1 MTEATHA
8 RLWDYEQ
15 ALTHPVTRQIVILLV
30 VVLALTPIIFIALRR
45 CGISS
50 DKLNTELWKRY
61 FSWLVIIPAM
71 TLPVLA
77 GAGWTI
83 LAAGLLSIF
92 CYREFIR
99 APGVPRDGR
108 VEAVVFAGIVLLTAA
123 ALDNFYALF
132 TALVPEIICLIAVVA
147 ILIDRPS
154 GYIQR
159 AAVGM
164 FGYLLFGV
172 ALLHLALLANDAGY
186 RPLILMLLLVVELN
200 DVFAFCAGKLFGRR
214 KLVPNTS
221 PNKTIGGALGAVVC
235 TTAVV
240 YLLTGPLFADTVL
253 AAPLHRMVLGL
264 TISVAGQFGDL
275 VLSSIKRDLGI
286 KDMGKILPGHG
297 GLLDRFDSL
306 ILAAPAM
313 FHYVNYFVGI
323 GVDEPTRIFSSGW

>member
-1 MTEATHA
+1 MTEATRA

-15 ALTHPVTRQIVILLV
+15 AFAHPVTRQIVILLV
-30 VVLALTPIIFIALRR
+30 IVLAVTPLVFLVLRR
-45 CGISS
+45 GGIGT
-50 DKLNTELWKRY
+50 DKLHNELWKRY
-61 FSWLVIIPAM
+61 LSWLVIIPAM

-83 LAAGLLSIF
+83 LATGLLSIF

-99 APGVPRDGR
+99 APGVPRDRR
-108 VEAVVFAGIVLLTAA
+108 VEAVVFAGIVLLTGA
-123 ALDNFYALF
+123 ALDNFYTLFMALI
-132 TALVPEIICLIAVVA
+132 PEVICLIAVVA
-147 ILIDRPS
+147 ILVDRPS

-172 ALLHLALLANDAGY
+172 ALLHLALFANDANY

-200 DVFAFCAGKLFGRR
+200 DVFAFCTGKLFGRR

-221 PNKTIGGALGAVVC
+221 PNKTVGGALGAVAC

-240 YLLTGPLFADTVL
+240 YWLTGPLFVDTAL
-253 AAPLHRMVLGL
+253 AAPSHRIVLGL

-275 VLSSIKRDLGI
+275 VLSSIKRDLRI
-286 KDMGKILPGHG
+286 KDMGTLLPGHG

-313 FHYVNYFVGI
+313 FHYVNYFI
-323 GVDEPTRIFSSGW
+323 GVGMDEPTRVFSSGW